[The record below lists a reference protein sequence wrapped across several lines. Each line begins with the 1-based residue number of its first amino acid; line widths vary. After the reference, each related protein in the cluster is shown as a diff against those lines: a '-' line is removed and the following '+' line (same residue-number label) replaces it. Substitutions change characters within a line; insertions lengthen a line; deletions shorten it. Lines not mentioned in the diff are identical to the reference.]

1 MKQVRFCI
9 HLINN
14 AEINIVECYLD
25 PEDDEEEFPKC
36 FAEGMNTGVLITGNE
51 DTHQFIIPMENI
63 LFVERFAPED
73 DEEEDDEDD
82 EDEAS
87 GEDEE

>member
-36 FAEGMNTGVLITGNE
+36 FA
-51 DTHQFIIPMENI
+51 
-63 LFVERFAPED
+63 
-73 DEEEDDEDD
+73 
-82 EDEAS
+82 
-87 GEDEE
+87 